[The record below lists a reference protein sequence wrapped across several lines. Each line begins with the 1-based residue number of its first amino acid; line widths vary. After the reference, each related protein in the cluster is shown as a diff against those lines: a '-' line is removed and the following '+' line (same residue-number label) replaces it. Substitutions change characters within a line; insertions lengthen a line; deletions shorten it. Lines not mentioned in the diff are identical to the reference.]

1 MQNNTTFNTPRDSAS
16 TGAMAH
22 LCRLDDL
29 DDFTVADGDP
39 DVRGW
44 DVRTADGRKAGKV
57 DDLVVD
63 TNAMQV
69 RYLDVELDRDE
80 LSLDNDRHV
89 LVPIA
94 NARLDDDNDDVLLGS
109 MTAAQVMALQ
119 PFEHGQPIGTNAA
132 PAVPAT
138 DPGQFY
144 GKRGG
149 TGAVQRMTLSEEQ
162 LRVGKR
168 TTEAGGVDVRKTVD
182 TEHVSRQVPVM
193 HEEVSIERRALAP
206 DADTTARI
214 AEDEVHIPLTAEE
227 AVVEKRAV
235 AREEVVITK
244 KMVEGEQTV
253 EADLRKERVDVD
265 RNGVPGKPH

>member
-1 MQNNTTFNTPRDSAS
+1 MQNNTTYNTPRDGASA
-16 TGAMAH
+16 GAMAH
-22 LCRLDDL
+22 LRRLDDL

-69 RYLDVELDRDE
+69 RYLDVELDRSE
-80 LSLDNDRHV
+80 LRLDDDRHV

-109 MTAAQVMALQ
+109 MTADQVVALQ
-119 PFEHGQPIGTNAA
+119 PFPHDQPIGASTAPAA
-132 PAVPAT
+132 PST
-138 DPGQFY
+138 DPRQFY

-149 TGAVQRMTLSEEQ
+149 TGAVQRVTLSEEQ

-168 TTEAGGVDVRKTVD
+168 ATEAGEVDVRKTVE
-182 TEHVSRQVPVM
+182 TEHVSQQVPVM
-193 HEEVSIERRALAP
+193 HEEVTIERRALSP
-206 DADTTARI
+206 DASTNASI
-214 AEDEVHIPLTAEE
+214 SEDEVHIPLTAEE

-235 AREEVVITK
+235 AREEVVISK

-253 EADLRKERVDVD
+253 EADLRKERVDVE
-265 RNGVPGKPH
+265 RNGATGKPH